1 MKSVPLDSI
10 LSHWSKLYE
19 GLDTSSA
26 QFYLAVKEGLRRRR
40 LPDARIR
47 RIEWAEGGVLSPS
60 REYLRI
66 EGSGFRF
73 DLCAAPFGTGYF
85 FSWWLTTKPA
95 EMVWLYLL
103 LIAAGVWKIA
113 GLING
118 LMLDLFRQGSGFN
131 PAMYAL
137 QFLFQNPVVILSVS
151 ILAAMLIVAFLSRI
165 GLLAP
170 EEALLTVP
178 VVGWVHQWLFAPITF
193 YRLDTA
199 SMFRATVHQAVLEAL
214 DDLTTQKGLKALAP
228 EERKPTLDRL
238 G

>member
-1 MKSVPLDSI
+1 MRSFPLDSI

-19 GLDTSSA
+19 GMDASSDE
-26 QFYLAVKEGLRRRR
+26 FYDAVMDGLERRR
-40 LPDARIR
+40 LPETRIR

-85 FSWWLTTKPA
+85 FSWWLVQKPA
-95 EMVWLYLL
+95 ERVALHLL
-103 LIAAGVWKIA
+103 LFLVGTILTYRTLANMTLAMFGQSVMFDMAAMIARIV
-113 GLING
+113 L
-118 LMLDLFRQGSGFN
+118 
-131 PAMYAL
+131 
-137 QFLFQNPVVILSVS
+137 QNPITISAAS
-151 ILAAMLIVAFLSRI
+151 ILLLLLLVSLLSRGGWKESEDAI
-165 GLLAP
+165 
-170 EEALLTVP
+170 LTVP
-178 VVGWVHQWLFAPITF
+178 VLGWVHEWLFAPVTF

-214 DDLTTQKGLKALAP
+214 DELTTKKGLKALAP